1 MGIMCNMLVRAIFLG
16 LVQGVNFRTG
26 ARREA
31 QKLGVRGTA
40 RNLRDGTVEVYA
52 EGSKDQVEA
61 LISVL
66 RAREGVERVEVKI
79 FDGFEI
85 VF

>member
-1 MGIMCNMLVRAIFLG
+1 MLVRAIFSG
-16 LVQGVNFRTG
+16 VVQGVNFRTG

-31 QKLGVRGTA
+31 ERLGVRGTV

-52 EGSKDQVEA
+52 EGSKDQVDV
-61 LISVL
+61 LISRL
-66 RAREGVERVEVKI
+66 RSRDGVERVEIQKLEN
-79 FDGFEI
+79 FEI